1 MNNYYKKLKYSNKVL
16 VNLKTNKAF
25 KGILIEEKA
34 KVIVLKDVEL
44 LEPNAEAVNM
54 AGSVLIEKE
63 NIDFIQIIGG

>member
-1 MNNYYKKLKYSNKVL
+1 M

-25 KGILIEEKA
+25 KGVLVEEKG

-44 LEPNAEAVNM
+44 IEPNTESVNM

>member
-1 MNNYYKKLKYSNKVL
+1 VTNYYNKLKFSNKVL

-25 KGILIEEKA
+25 KGVLTEEKG
-34 KVIVLKDVEL
+34 KVIVLNDVEL
-44 LEPNAEAVNM
+44 IEPNTESVKM